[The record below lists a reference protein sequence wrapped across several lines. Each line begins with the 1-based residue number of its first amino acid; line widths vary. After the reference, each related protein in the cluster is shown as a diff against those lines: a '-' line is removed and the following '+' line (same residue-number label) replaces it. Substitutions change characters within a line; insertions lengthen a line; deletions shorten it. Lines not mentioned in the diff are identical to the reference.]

1 MADTQQAQTPQA
13 TQSSA
18 GAAAEKYHRVRLA
31 VPRDDVWVKRWIDE
45 QQSPSVSIRALIRH
59 YIETY
64 GYGDMFSRPVE
75 KLPRRGRPPG
85 SGAARSEHHESVESE
100 GAEDSEGSEGSVQTQ
115 QRRELQAHEIESGE
129 VSETSQPEQKRPS
142 KPTKPTMTPAQL
154 LDGDGNDPGSSSS
167 IGPEMLSDFD

>member
-1 MADTQQAQTPQA
+1 MADTKQAQTPQA

-18 GAAAEKYHRVRLA
+18 GTAAEKYHRVRLA
-31 VPRDDVWVKRWIDE
+31 VPKDDVWVKRWIDE

-85 SGAARSEHHESVESE
+85 SGAARSEPHESVESE
-100 GAEDSEGSEGSVQTQ
+100 DSEGSDGSVQTQ
-115 QRRELQAHEIESGE
+115 QRREPQAHETESGE
-129 VSETSQPEQKRPS
+129 VPETSQAEQKTASRPA
-142 KPTKPTMTPAQL
+142 KPAMTPAQL
-154 LDGDGNDPGSSSS
+154 LDGDDPGSSSS

>member
-18 GAAAEKYHRVRLA
+18 GTAAEKYHRVRLA
-31 VPRDDVWVKRWIDE
+31 VPKDDVWVKRWIDE

-85 SGAARSEHHESVESE
+85 SGAARSEHHESVEFVES
-100 GAEDSEGSEGSVQTQ
+100 EDSEGSEGSVQTQ
-115 QRRELQAHEIESGE
+115 QRREPQAHETEIESGE
-129 VSETSQPEQKRPS
+129 VSETSQPEQKTASRPA
-142 KPTKPTMTPAQL
+142 KPVMTPAQL
-154 LDGDGNDPGSSSS
+154 LDGDDSGSSSS

>member
-1 MADTQQAQTPQA
+1 MADTEQAQTPQA

-18 GAAAEKYHRVRLA
+18 GTAAEKYHRVRLA
-31 VPRDDVWVKRWIDE
+31 VPKDDVWVKRWIDE

-85 SGAARSEHHESVESE
+85 SGAARSEPHESVESE
-100 GAEDSEGSEGSVQTQ
+100 DSESFEGSVQTQ
-115 QRRELQAHEIESGE
+115 QRSESQAHETESGE
-129 VSETSQPEQKRPS
+129 VSETSQTEQKTAS
-142 KPTKPTMTPAQL
+142 KPAKPAMTPAQL

>member
-1 MADTQQAQTPQA
+1 MADTEKAQTPQA
-13 TQSSA
+13 TQSSV

-31 VPRDDVWVKRWIDE
+31 VPKDDVWVKRWIDE

-85 SGAARSEHHESVESE
+85 SGVARSEHHESVESE
-100 GAEDSEGSEGSVQTQ
+100 DSESFEGSEGPVQTQ
-115 QRRELQAHEIESGE
+115 QRRKPQAHEIEFGE
-129 VSETSQPEQKRPS
+129 VSETSQAEQKTAS
-142 KPTKPTMTPAQL
+142 KPTKPAMTPAQL
-154 LDGDGNDPGSSSS
+154 LDGDDSGSSSS

>member
-1 MADTQQAQTPQA
+1 MTGTEQAQTPQA

-85 SGAARSEHHESVESE
+85 SGAARSEHYESVEFVDS
-100 GAEDSEGSEGSVQTQ
+100 EDSEGSEGSVQV
-115 QRRELQAHEIESGE
+115 HETESGG
-129 VSETSQPEQKRPS
+129 VSETSQAEQQTAS
-142 KPTKPTMTPAQL
+142 KPAKPVMTPAQL
-154 LDGDGNDPGSSSS
+154 LDGDDSGSSSS

>member
-18 GAAAEKYHRVRLA
+18 GTAAEKYHRVRLA
-31 VPRDDVWVKRWIDE
+31 VPKDDVWVKRWIDE

-85 SGAARSEHHESVESE
+85 SGAARSEPHESVESE
-100 GAEDSEGSEGSVQTQ
+100 DSEDFDGSVQTQ
-115 QRRELQAHEIESGE
+115 QEIESGE
-129 VSETSQPEQKRPS
+129 VSETSQAEQQTAS
-142 KPTKPTMTPAQL
+142 KSAKPAMTPAQL
-154 LDGDGNDPGSSSS
+154 LDGDDSGSSSS

>member
-1 MADTQQAQTPQA
+1 MTDTEQAQTPQT

-18 GAAAEKYHRVRLA
+18 GTAVEKYHRVRLA
-31 VPRDDVWVKRWIDE
+31 VPKDDVWVKRWIDE

-85 SGAARSEHHESVESE
+85 SGAARSEHQESVEFE
-100 GAEDSEGSEGSVQTQ
+100 GAEDSERSEGSVQ
-115 QRRELQAHEIESGE
+115 AHETESGE
-129 VSETSQPEQKRPS
+129 VSETSQVEQKTASR
-142 KPTKPTMTPAQL
+142 PTKPVMTPAQL